1 MGFRVLP
8 YLSVLSVI
16 VASCSSDE
24 SSSLPQ
30 QPEIFLFEDGF
41 ETENQMLD
49 ELFPTDGSRWTNFQ
63 QTNPSSNINE
73 VSILNTPVSEG
84 ENSIRF
90 FSYASDTQLSK
101 IDIEKNGLQ
110 IAAGDRLRIEADF
123 FIVGTGS
130 IENLLIL
137 DVECCSC
144 WDPTVGDNLGAENQ
158 CPGVRLLMSGTN
170 DYLSIERGKIGGPTL
185 QQTNFSFPRNQ
196 WVNVV
201 WEMTLSDE
209 DDGVNQLT
217 IDGVEVINTTGMNLP
232 NAEVFREIFAEQ
244 DIEFTLQ
251 QPVFYERVQIGA
263 TANPTADN
271 VELYVD
277 DVSIQI
283 EKVDP

>member
-1 MGFRVLP
+1 MRFRVLL
-8 YLSVLSVI
+8 YLSIFSVI
-16 VASCSSDE
+16 VASCSRDE

-73 VSILNTPVSEG
+73 VSILNTPVREG

>member
-41 ETENQMLD
+41 ETENLMLD
-49 ELFPTDGSRWTNFQ
+49 ELFPSDGCRWTNFQ
-63 QTNPSSNINE
+63 QTYPSSNINE

-123 FIVGTGS
+123 FIVGTGA

-209 DDGVNQLT
+209 DDGVYQLT
-217 IDGVEVINTTGMNLP
+217 IEGVEGINTTGRNLP

-283 EKVDP
+283 EKVDL

>member
-1 MGFRVLP
+1 MRFKVLLILFALP
-8 YLSVLSVI
+8 VI
-16 VASCSSDE
+16 FVSCSSDE

-30 QPEIFLFEDGF
+30 QTEIFLFEDGF
-41 ETENQMLD
+41 ETENQMLN
-49 ELFPTDGSRWTNFQ
+49 ELFLTDGSRWTNFQ
-63 QTNPSSNINE
+63 QTNPSNNINE
-73 VSILNTPVSEG
+73 VSILNTSATEG
-84 ENSIRF
+84 ENAIRF

-110 IAAGDRLRIEADF
+110 MAAGDKLRIEADF
-123 FIVGTGS
+123 YIVGTGS

-158 CPGVRLLMSGTN
+158 CPGVRLLMSGAN
-170 DYLSIERGKIGGPTL
+170 DYLSIERGKIAGPTL
-185 QQTNFSFPRNQ
+185 QQTNVSFPRNQ

-209 DDGVNQLT
+209 NDGINRLT

-232 NAEVFREIFAEQ
+232 NAEVFREVFAEQ

>member
-41 ETENQMLD
+41 ETENLMLD
-49 ELFPTDGSRWTNFQ
+49 ELFPSDGSRWTNFQ

-283 EKVDP
+283 EKVDL

>member
-41 ETENQMLD
+41 ETENLMLD
-49 ELFPTDGSRWTNFQ
+49 ELFPSDGSRWTNFQ

>member
-1 MGFRVLP
+1 MRFKVLLFLFALP
-8 YLSVLSVI
+8 VI
-16 VASCSSDE
+16 FVSCSSDE

-41 ETENQMLD
+41 ETENLMLD
-49 ELFPTDGSRWTNFQ
+49 ELFPSDGSRWTNFQ

-101 IDIEKNGLQ
+101 IDIEKNGLL

-170 DYLSIERGKIGGPTL
+170 DYLSIERGKIAGPTL
-185 QQTNFSFPRNQ
+185 QQTNVSFPRNQ

-209 DDGVNQLT
+209 NDGINRLT

-232 NAEVFREIFAEQ
+232 NAEVFREVFAEQ

-277 DVSIQI
+277 DVSIQTSRFYF
-283 EKVDP
+283 